1 MSTTQTDSAP
11 VVDPANRRLLTLRT
25 WRAPVAL
32 AALLVLLVWAIHR
45 LNPRTLASFHGMLHA
60 GIVEVFLRPGGMA
73 ALPPEN
79 PFYAGEP
86 VAYYWFFHL
95 LAAQLVRLFGMNVF
109 HAMEALTLLGAG
121 GLVLVAV
128 GLGRRLYRS
137 TLAGLMIAYL
147 VVAGTNPLG
156 VLYAAARVARN
167 GPDVLRDNHHHLW
180 GVVHPLYSLI
190 RYGDIGGLYG
200 PLINFY
206 LNMTSRP
213 VALTA
218 LLFAA
223 FCLHRAL
230 RDRRPTWWLWLGFA
244 MALTTAFSPII
255 GITAGAAF
263 GFAIVLTWV
272 WGRPWVSTTPGQI
285 TPLVIAAAGLAMV
298 GGVLLAA
305 PTYYHLIVGPGSSD
319 ARLFL
324 FSAEGLEHLVTAG
337 LSVLPLVAIAM
348 YATLR
353 APHGA
358 GQYPGIMLL
367 SGLALLALNA
377 AITLPYGNGSNTFH
391 AAVVLLAVPAAG
403 VMLCDRPGAGALAC
417 SRRRAA
423 AIVVV
428 SLPTVLLLLASY
440 LFRPPLAASF
450 ESAHAERTP
459 PGSDRALLYRW
470 ARSDTD
476 PRAVFIIDP
485 RNSVTVGG
493 NIGEFPAMTGRSV
506 FVEALHHYMVSAYPD
521 ARMRVDLAVR
531 LVSGGAPV
539 SADSSYLA
547 ALGRPVY
554 LVSDAPGDDALAER
568 LQSLLG
574 PPAFRQGVLSVY
586 RVHGATGISTPE
598 GREDPSGTGR

>member
-1 MSTTQTDSAP
+1 VTIG
-11 VVDPANRRLLTLRT
+11 
-25 WRAPVAL
+25 VAL
-32 AALLVLLVWAIHR
+32 AGMLLVWSIHR
-45 LNPRTLASFHGMLHA
+45 LSPRTLASFHGMLHA
-60 GIVEVFLRPGGMA
+60 GIVEVFLRPDGMA
-73 ALPPEN
+73 AFPPEN

-95 LAAQLVRLFGMNVF
+95 LAAQLVRLLGMNVF
-109 HAMEALTLLGAG
+109 HAMEALTLLAAG
-121 GLVLVAV
+121 GLALVAV

-156 VLYAAARVARN
+156 VLIAAARVARN
-167 GPDVLRDNHHHLW
+167 GPDVLRDNPHHLW

-190 RYGDIGGLYG
+190 RWGDVGGLYG

-230 RDRRPTWWLWLGFA
+230 RDRRLTWWLWLGFA

-263 GFAIVLTWV
+263 GFGLLVTWAG
-272 WGRPWVSTTPGQI
+272 GRFSASTTPGQI
-285 TPLVIAAAGLAMV
+285 TPLAIIAAGLAIAA
-298 GGVLLAA
+298 GALLAA
-305 PTYYHLIVGPGSSD
+305 PTYYHLIVGPSSSD

-324 FSAEGLEHLVTAG
+324 FSREGLKHLLAVG
-337 LSVLPLVAIAM
+337 LSVLPLVAMAV
-348 YATLR
+348 YGLWR
-353 APHGA
+353 APREA
-358 GQYPGIMLL
+358 RQYLGVMAL
-367 SGLALLALNA
+367 SGLALLALNV
-377 AITLPYGNGSNTFH
+377 AITLPDGNGSNMFH

-403 VMLCDRPGAGALAC
+403 AVLCDRSEAGGLAC

-428 SLPTVLLLLASY
+428 FLPTVLLLLASY

-450 ESAHAERTP
+450 ESAHVERTP

-470 ARSDTD
+470 ARSETD
-476 PRAVFIIDP
+476 PKAVFVIDP
-485 RNSVTVGG
+485 RKTVTVGG
-493 NIGEFPAMTGRSV
+493 NIGEVPAMTGRSV
-506 FVEALHHYMVSAYPD
+506 FAEELDHYMVSAYPD

-531 LVSGGAPV
+531 LVSGGAPS
-539 SADSSYLA
+539 SADRRYLA
-547 ALGRPVY
+547 GLGRPVY
-554 LVSDAPGDDALAER
+554 LVSDAPGDDAVAGR
-568 LQSLLG
+568 LQSLFG
-574 PPAFRQGVLSVY
+574 PPAFRQGALSVY
-586 RVHGATGISTPE
+586 RVHGATVSTGKE
-598 GREDPSGTGR
+598 